1 MHPYICVYILIC
13 LFQSNSSQRIC
24 TISVSHP
31 YPAIQLQPTG
41 YNAAVSCCF
50 AASKWK
56 KVFELLDAMVAAGM
70 DGISVQ

>member
-1 MHPYICVYILIC
+1 MYLYILIC
-13 LFQSNSSQRIC
+13 LFQSQKRIC
-24 TISVSHP
+24 RISVSHP
-31 YPAIQLQPTG
+31 HPAIQLQRTG

-70 DGISVQ
+70 DGISVP